1 MTIRE
6 MIERLQTLAMESEN
20 GENTTVQFED
30 EEWGATDI
38 TEMYVTGRDADIV
51 LIVGN

>member
-6 MIERLQTLAMESEN
+6 MIERLQTLALESEN
-20 GENTTVQFED
+20 GENTTVQFVD

-38 TEMYVTGRDADIV
+38 VNVYIAGRNTDTV
-51 LIVGN
+51 LIVGD

>member
-20 GENTTVQFED
+20 GENTIVQFLD

-38 TEMYVTGRDADIV
+38 TEMYVAGGDTDTV
-51 LIVGN
+51 LIIGD